1 MQSANRLRKNSQFQ
15 YAYRRGTSVSHPLMT
30 LIHVRSGQKTLV
42 GFSVSKKIGKSTVR
56 NLVKRRL
63 RECFRK
69 NVQNVRPGLY
79 VVVARVSAVNAPF
92 AKLDQTLQSLLTRA
106 KLFRS

>member
-1 MQSANRLRKNSQFQ
+1 MQGANRLRKNAQFQ
-15 YAYRRGTSVSHPLMT
+15 YAYRRGASVSHPLMT
-30 LIHVRSGQKTLV
+30 LIYVKSGKRTLI

-69 NVQNVRPGLY
+69 QVPLVRPGLY
-79 VVVARVSAVNAPF
+79 VVVARSPAVDVHF
-92 AKLDQTLQSLLTRA
+92 DKLDQTLHTLLTRA